1 MTLPIIPSR
10 PFDHPAAW
18 TVADIG
24 CKDAFA
30 FDLTD
35 RHIAAFETAVA
46 GLRERGGTAFEGI
59 GRHGFPVDRWS
70 QEDTELV
77 RFGLGTHLGRA
88 VSQSVLG
95 DLLGH
100 VVNIGDDDRRHR
112 AYRNARELRRHTNG
126 CDTVG
131 MFCLR
136 RMKSG
141 AESGYSSAQAV
152 HDRIR
157 EIKPELLESIWN
169 GFHLHRF
176 GEQPPEEPLTP
187 RFGFWCSPSATA

>member
-152 HDRIR
+152 RDRIR

-187 RFGFWCSPSATA
+187 RFGFRCSPSTTA